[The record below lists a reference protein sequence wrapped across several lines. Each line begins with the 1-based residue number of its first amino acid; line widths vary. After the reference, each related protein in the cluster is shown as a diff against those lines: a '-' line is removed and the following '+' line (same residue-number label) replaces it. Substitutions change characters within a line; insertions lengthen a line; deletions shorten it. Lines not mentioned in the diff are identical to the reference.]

1 MAINM
6 SDAEWNKL
14 IEAVGV
20 LAGWRGDKDKTQ
32 AAVRRADLQN
42 IDKLLGNLKGSSSSI
57 DTQLKAI
64 NQQLQTLSL
73 NVSSLRGDV
82 DDNASDI
89 SALQG
94 IVQTLQ
100 QSLTSLQQTVNSQGQ
115 AINQLVTD
123 VGTAQ
128 STATAAKND
137 IDNAQSR
144 VQAITIGDPTQD
156 TVTAP
161 PTAAQFNGVVADIGT
176 IFDILTEIKA
186 AIVG

>member
-1 MAINM
+1 MAITM

-42 IDKLLGNLKGSSSSI
+42 IDKLLGNLKGSNSSI

-73 NVSSLRGDV
+73 NVSSLRVDV
-82 DDNASDI
+82 DENVSDI

-94 IVQTLQ
+94 SVQTLQ
-100 QSLTSLQQTVNSQGQ
+100 QSMTSLQQTVNSQGQ
-115 AINQLVTD
+115 AITQLGTQVTA
-123 VGTAQ
+123 AQ

-137 IDNAQSR
+137 IDGAQSR
-144 VQAITIGDPTQD
+144 VQAITIGDPTQG
-156 TVTAP
+156 TITAP
-161 PTAAQFNGVVADIGT
+161 PTAAQFNGLVADIGT